1 VRLEQ
6 IPNPTESEHHAAHW
20 RCIPIVNTITL
31 MTPETAVRK
40 FKARILIVDDE
51 PLTLD
56 LIRLTLTTDGFHVV
70 AASSG
75 KDALRLI
82 AEQPFDLLMLDMMMP
97 ELTGHDV
104 LRRLP
109 SIITDTPPVIML
121 SAVDTSDAQQTS
133 EELGAIGYLKKPISR
148 GSLLDA
154 VYAALGTSTD
164 EDTPN

>member
-1 VRLEQ
+1 
-6 IPNPTESEHHAAHW
+6 
-20 RCIPIVNTITL
+20 

-70 AASSG
+70 AAPSG

-82 AEQPFDLLMLDMMMP
+82 AEQSFDLLVLDMMMP
-97 ELTGHDV
+97 ELTGFDV
-104 LRRLP
+104 LRRLR
-109 SIITDTPPVIML
+109 STKTNSPPVIML
-121 SAVDTSDAQQTS
+121 SAVDTSDAKQTS
-133 EELGAIGYLKKPISR
+133 EELGAIGYLRKPISR

-154 VYAALGTSTD
+154 VSAALDTSTD

>member
-1 VRLEQ
+1 M
-6 IPNPTESEHHAAHW
+6 
-20 RCIPIVNTITL
+20 NTITL

-70 AASSG
+70 AAPSG

-82 AEQPFDLLMLDMMMP
+82 AEQSFDLLVLDMMMP
-97 ELTGHDV
+97 ELTGFDV
-104 LRRLP
+104 LRRLR
-109 SIITDTPPVIML
+109 STKTNSPPVIML
-121 SAVDTSDAQQTS
+121 SAVDTSDAKQTS
-133 EELGAIGYLKKPISR
+133 EELGAIGYLRKPISR

-154 VYAALGTSTD
+154 VSAALDTSTD